1 MSIAR
6 AERPFGVV
14 RPLAVD
20 FGQCRRP
27 AGAYRLKML
36 RADTI
41 ALTALLALLTAFGPI
56 STDMYVPS
64 MPEIGRAF
72 AADPS
77 RVQLT
82 LSAYLGGFAVGQIVY
97 GPMADAFGRRP
108 VLLSAL
114 ALFCAASLVCAV
126 APDVE
131 TLIAARALQ
140 AFGAAGAVT
149 LPRAV
154 VRDLYAG
161 ARAANELS
169 RMGAIMSFAPVVAPL
184 LGGVVQVWLGWRAN
198 FLVIAATGIIAT
210 AVVWRSLPETLQ
222 RRSPDPISFVSVWR
236 RYRALLRDRL
246 FRAHLGVA
254 ACSYAGLFAW
264 ISGSAFVLQG
274 LYGLTAFQF
283 AVVYALACLG
293 SLVGGTVAASVVV
306 RLGLTRTIGT
316 GCAVLA
322 ASGIA
327 MAAALALGLPPV
339 EALAVTMFGYHTGM
353 MLAMPSAI
361 AGAVTPY
368 PEIAGAASSLVGFA
382 QQASAALVGALVGYT
397 LGNSPWPLVI
407 AIISMGALSALFWV
421 RIRNAEAWAACAAAT
436 PPRVAVNN

>member
-1 MSIAR
+1 
-6 AERPFGVV
+6 
-14 RPLAVD
+14 
-20 FGQCRRP
+20 
-27 AGAYRLKML
+27 ML
-36 RADTI
+36 RTDTV

-72 AADPS
+72 ATDAS

-97 GPMADAFGRRP
+97 GPMADRFGRKP
-108 VLLSAL
+108 VLLLAL
-114 ALFCAASLVCAV
+114 ALFCAASLLCAV
-126 APDVE
+126 APNVE
-131 TLIAARALQ
+131 VLIAARALQ

-161 ARAANELS
+161 ARAAKELS

-184 LGGVVQVWLGWRAN
+184 LGGVVQAWYGWRAN
-198 FLVIAATGIIAT
+198 FLVIAAIGIAAT
-210 AVVWRSLPETLQ
+210 VVVWLSLPETLRPAEPMSCVGVWQ
-222 RRSPDPISFVSVWR
+222 R
-236 RYRALLRDRL
+236 YHALLNDRL

-264 ISGSAFVLQG
+264 ISGSAFILQG
-274 LYGLTAFQF
+274 LYGLTALQF
-283 AVVYALACLG
+283 AVVYAVACLG
-293 SLVGGTVAASVVV
+293 SLVGGTVAASVVI
-306 RLGLTRTIGT
+306 RLGLTRTIGV

-327 MAAALALGLPPV
+327 MAAALAFGLPPV
-339 EALAVTMFGYHTGM
+339 EALVLTMLIYHVGM

-382 QQASAALVGALVGYT
+382 QQALAALVGALVGYV
-397 LGNSPWPLVI
+397 LGNSAWPLVI
-407 AIISMGALSALFWV
+407 AMIAMGTLSAVFWL
-421 RIRNAEAWAACAAAT
+421 RIRNAHAARTAAT
-436 PPRVAVNN
+436 PRAVAVNR